1 MERAFARRRLHARQ
15 HTVTTQ
21 RASRNSSLPTSVRVA
36 RAGNLPS
43 PSPLLHMPDTAPS
56 GPTILVAEDNADQR
70 SLYVALLAGVGYR
83 VLEASDGN
91 EAVEIV
97 RRERPGLV
105 LMDVT
110 MPGTSGWNAVRTLK
124 HDMDTHTIPIIVVT
138 GLASSW
144 DRDASLASGCDE
156 YLAKPVPP
164 VRLIEEVKK
173 FLPL

>member
-1 MERAFARRRLHARQ
+1 
-15 HTVTTQ
+15 
-21 RASRNSSLPTSVRVA
+21 
-36 RAGNLPS
+36 
-43 PSPLLHMPDTAPS
+43 MPDTAPHV
-56 GPTILVAEDNADQR
+56 PTIVVAEDNADQR
-70 SLYVALLAGVGYR
+70 SLYVALLTSVGYR
-83 VLEASDGN
+83 VLEAADGSQ
-91 EAVEIV
+91 AVDIV

-124 HDMDTHTIPIIVVT
+124 EDAETRDIPIIVVT
-138 GLASSW
+138 GLASAW
-144 DRDASLASGCDE
+144 DRDASLAAGCDE

>member
-1 MERAFARRRLHARQ
+1 MTS
-15 HTVTTQ
+15 TV
-21 RASRNSSLPTSVRVA
+21 P
-36 RAGNLPS
+36 P
-43 PSPLLHMPDTAPS
+43 PLA
-56 GPTILVAEDNADQR
+56 PTIVVAEDNVEQR
-70 SLYVALLAGVGYR
+70 SLYVTILTGVGYR
-83 VLEASDGN
+83 VLEAGDGS
-91 EAVEIV
+91 EAVEVV

-124 HDMDTHTIPIIVVT
+124 EDIETREIPIIVVT

-156 YLAKPVPP
+156 YLAKPVSPS
-164 VRLIEEVKK
+164 RLIEEVRK

>member
-1 MERAFARRRLHARQ
+1 MRPFHHAQDGRRRPCLTR
-15 HTVTTQ
+15 
-21 RASRNSSLPTSVRVA
+21 RSG
-36 RAGNLPS
+36 GNLIGTLRPSSMPS
-43 PSPLLHMPDTAPS
+43 PASTAK
-56 GPTILVAEDNADQR
+56 TIVVAEDNAEQR
-70 SLYVALLAGVGYR
+70 SLYVALLTGVGYR
-83 VLEASDGN
+83 VVEAADGT

-124 HDMDTHTIPIIVVT
+124 QDIDTRDIPIIVVT

-144 DRDASLASGCDE
+144 DRDASMASGCDE

>member
-1 MERAFARRRLHARQ
+1 MQA
-15 HTVTTQ
+15 
-21 RASRNSSLPTSVRVA
+21 
-36 RAGNLPS
+36 
-43 PSPLLHMPDTAPS
+43 TAPH

-70 SLYVALLAGVGYR
+70 SLYVAVLAGVGYR
-83 VLEASDGN
+83 VI
-91 EAVEIV
+91 EAVDGAEAVDIV

-124 HDMDTHTIPIIVVT
+124 EDPETRDIPIIVVT
-138 GLASSW
+138 GLANAW
-144 DRDASLASGCDE
+144 DRDASMAAGCDE

-164 VRLIEEVKK
+164 LRLIEEVKK

>member
-1 MERAFARRRLHARQ
+1 
-15 HTVTTQ
+15 
-21 RASRNSSLPTSVRVA
+21 
-36 RAGNLPS
+36 
-43 PSPLLHMPDTAPS
+43 MPDTAPHV
-56 GPTILVAEDNADQR
+56 PTIVVAEDNADQR
-70 SLYVALLAGVGYR
+70 SLYVALLTGVGYR
-83 VLEASDGN
+83 VLEAADGSQ
-91 EAVEIV
+91 AVDIV

-124 HDMDTHTIPIIVVT
+124 EDVETREIPIIVVT
-138 GLASSW
+138 GLASAW
-144 DRDASLASGCDE
+144 DRDASLAAGCDE